1 MIYGTR
7 GPVAAFF
14 HAMRMFALF
23 VSPCPPENGEERGS
37 GVSPLVRMSPT
48 LQLPARPYGREYYEA
63 KDNKAS

>member
-1 MIYGTR
+1 
-7 GPVAAFF
+7 
-14 HAMRMFALF
+14 MRMFALF